1 MKLAKALDEKIM
13 DIRLRD
19 KLMAEGKLTKAQVDE
34 YLNKVTD
41 DRPKAT
47 EVKVED
53 IGRGHR
59 Q

>member
-13 DIRLRD
+13 DVRLRD
-19 KLMAEGKLTKAQVDE
+19 KLMAEGKLTKTQVDE
-34 YLNKVTD
+34 YLNKVPD

-53 IGRGHR
+53 IGRNHR

>member
-13 DIRLRD
+13 DVRLRD

-34 YLNKVTD
+34 YLNKVPD
-41 DRPKAT
+41 DRTKGT

-53 IGRGHR
+53 IGKGNR